1 MENRK
6 GNGIFLGVVSV
17 ATLVVAIIGATFAY
31 FSASTNSADDA
42 VNLTAYEFNA
52 GLSVEYL
59 APTSAAALIPL
70 DADATVTNTEVNHLT
85 YALNEA
91 TNRCLDEN
99 NYQVCAL
106 YRVTITNNGSSPLVL
121 SGTIKTVAN
130 QAGSGNSTGADA
142 FKDLHYQL
150 VTGDHENDETG
161 LTLSGTPVALATT
174 EGESV
179 AFGTSAITVPA
190 ATTAEVDGETKTTA
204 GTYST
209 YVVVYL
215 NENGDQSTQMGA
227 KFKGQFVYSTGGAN
241 SNQLTGTFT
250 VAAPEEQ
257 G

>member
-31 FSASTNSADDA
+31 FSASTNSAEDA

-52 GLSVEYL
+52 GIDVEYL
-59 APTSAAALIPL
+59 APNTGAALIPI
-70 DADATVTNTEVNHLT
+70 DADELVENTQSNHLS

-91 TNRCLDEN
+91 TKKCIDEN

-106 YRVTITNNGSSPLVL
+106 YKVTISNSGSTPLAL
-121 SGTIKTVAN
+121 TGTIKTITN
-130 QAGSGNSTGADA
+130 QAGSGNATGAEA
-142 FKDLHYQL
+142 FKDLKYQI
-150 VTGDHENDETG
+150 VTLGEDDKYELSEN
-161 LTLSGTPVALATT
+161 PVALATV
-174 EGESV
+174 EGEDV
-179 AFGTSAITVPA
+179 NLGTGQVSVPA
-190 ATTAEVDGETKTTA
+190 ATGSGEDLEP
-204 GTYST
+204 GTYSV

-215 NENGDQSTQMGA
+215 DENGDQSTQMGA

-241 SNQLTGTFT
+241 SNQLSGTFT
-250 VAAPEEQ
+250 VAAPGNE